1 MEGRRFSGITEGMLQ
16 FVSSTGWREDVGDPD
31 NLIGLIFRWMGFVE
45 GRSGFSRRMHCFV

>member
-1 MEGRRFSGITEGMLQ
+1 MESRRFSGITEGMLQ